1 MSTKPQKI
9 DSIDRVSIGLA
20 AATALAGL
28 VRVFFLRPLS
38 EGLNDTTL
46 KFFAVAGALLLL
58 RKIKSLSFGDYKAEF
73 QAIQEKADEA
83 IEEAKTA
90 TSMARNF
97 GSSAPADD
105 DTAPKSRGL
114 PGNAEDAE
122 LQKWE
127 VLPGTVHDDPWKGRF
142 EKSAEANHR
151 RLRAEVSPSLDD
163 GWFRVHIWVES
174 TDAVNHPLS
183 GRARFFLHSTFPNSK
198 TFVPVLDGRAELRLT
213 AWGAFTVGVLCDEAK
228 TKLELDLELDPSFPK
243 LFRNR

>member
-20 AATALAGL
+20 AVTALTGL
-28 VRVFFLRPLS
+28 VRVVHLPAS

-73 QAIQEKADEA
+73 QAIQDKADEA
-83 IEEAKTA
+83 VEEANTA

-97 GSSAPADD
+97 GASVADD
-105 DTAPKSRGL
+105 ATAPKSRGL

-142 EKSAEANHR
+142 ENVAEARHR

-213 AWGAFTVGVLCDEAK
+213 AWGAFTVGVLCDEAQ